1 MKIYKTIS
9 VLFLFAFAI
18 SIFGCGGGADKEKLV
33 KYYKSSIEFYKSDD
47 FKNNI
52 GDEALMTKKNN
63 EILKSSGFENDK
75 EFEEVSKKYEGDAEI
90 VALATELKAEM
101 DKTIMELEKVKEELN
116 KAGEELEKVG
126 DELDKNLE
134 EDTEG
139 DEETGEVEDTDDT
152 K

>member
-9 VLFLFAFAI
+9 ILFLFAFAI

-47 FKNNI
+47 YKANI
-52 GDEALMTKKNN
+52 LNDEFVINKEK
-63 EILKSSGFENDK
+63 EIIKESGFENDK

-116 KAGEELEKVG
+116 KAGEELEKAG
-126 DELDKNLE
+126 EELDKTLE
-134 EDTEG
+134 KDTVG
-139 DEETGEVEDTDDT
+139 NKETGEVDDT

>member
-9 VLFLFAFAI
+9 LLFLLAFAI
-18 SIFGCGGGADKEKLV
+18 SIFGCSGGADKEKLV

-47 FKNNI
+47 FKNNMS
-52 GDEALMTKKNN
+52 DEAYMTKKHN

-90 VALATELKAEM
+90 IALATELKAEM

-116 KAGEELEKVG
+116 KAGEELEKAG
-126 DELDKNLE
+126 EELDKTLE
-134 EDTEG
+134 KDTVG
-139 DEETGEVEDTDDT
+139 DKETGEVDDT

>member
-9 VLFLFAFAI
+9 VLFLFAFTI
-18 SIFGCGGGADKEKLV
+18 GLFGCGGGADKEKLV
-33 KYYKSSIEFYKSDD
+33 KYYKSNIEFYKSDD
-47 FKNNI
+47 FKNNM
-52 GDEALMTKKNN
+52 GDEAFLKKKND
-63 EILKSSGFENDK
+63 EILKNSGFENDK

-116 KAGEELEKVG
+116 KAGEELEKAG
-126 DELDKNLE
+126 DELNKE
-134 EDTEG
+134 TEG
-139 DEETGEVEDTDDT
+139 DESGEVEETDDT